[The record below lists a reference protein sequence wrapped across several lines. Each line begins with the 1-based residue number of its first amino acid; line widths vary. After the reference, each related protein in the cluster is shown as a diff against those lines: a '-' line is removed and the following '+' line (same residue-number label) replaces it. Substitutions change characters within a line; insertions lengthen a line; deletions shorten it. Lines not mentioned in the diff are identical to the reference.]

1 MADINE
7 LIIKA
12 DMGDLESGLKVASY
26 YIEKEDIEIPESVIE
41 KIKGFLTDAVDAGY
55 PKAMSLVG
63 DMYRMGKGV
72 EPNYDK
78 AEFWYGMAEKNGL
91 RDEKDKLPEKPE
103 LKNDYL
109 RKFHQVK
116 KAAEMDDV
124 TALMKLGDMY
134 LDGTYMDRKPE
145 EAYDSYCRAYELVE
159 NDNMSAIFPEVC
171 MKVGYC
177 YAKRIGTEYNMT
189 KAAEFFGAAVKSYSM
204 QSFYGEGNKEKIKE
218 ANDALDEALKTT
230 ASGCY
235 GGR

>member
-1 MADINE
+1 MENINE

-12 DMGDLESGLKVASY
+12 DMGDIESGLKVAAY
-26 YIEKEDIEIPESVIE
+26 YIEKEEIEIPETVIE
-41 KIKGFLTDAVDAGY
+41 KIKGFLSDAVDAGY

-63 DMYRMGKGV
+63 DMYSKGKGV
-72 EPNYDK
+72 EINYDK
-78 AEFWYGMAEKNGL
+78 AEFWYGMAEKNGM
-91 RDEKDKLPEKPE
+91 RNEKDKLPEKTE
-103 LKNDYL
+103 VKDEYL
-109 RKFHQVK
+109 RKYHKVK

-124 TALMKLGDMY
+124 GALVKLGDM
-134 LDGTYMDRKPE
+134 LLEGTFMDRKPE
-145 EAYDSYCRAYELVE
+145 EAYEAYCRAYELVQ

-189 KAAEFFGAAVKSYSM
+189 KAAEFFGAAVKSYSV
-204 QSFYGEGNKEKIKE
+204 QSYYGEGNKEKIKE

-235 GGR
+235 GGK